1 MDQTNNYFGVSPK
14 STVNVHGSRNVNM
27 HKGADDSHR
36 CTIAFTVTVSGK
48 ILPPFVVY
56 KGAKG
61 GRIHTK
67 ELPNHPQGNFYTV
80 QKKAWFNEEVMLQWV
95 DTVLAPS
102 AATAPIGII
111 PILFHDSFKVHML
124 GTVVD
129 AIHKLLRDV
138 PGLSNQSMLILT
150 SRTKPTTPSSTQ
162 SSL

>member
-1 MDQTNNYFGVSPK
+1 MSPK
-14 STVNVHGSRNVNM
+14 STVNVCGSRTVNM
-27 HKGADDSHR
+27 RKGADDSHR

-80 QKKAWFNEEVMLQWV
+80 QKKAWFDEEVMLQWV

-102 AATAPIGII
+102 AATVPIGII
-111 PILFHDSFKVHML
+111 PILFLDSFKVHML
-124 GTVVD
+124 GTLAD
-129 AIHKLLRDV
+129 ASTSLECNLSLSLRDV
-138 PGLSNQSMLILT
+138 PGLSNQSMLVLT
-150 SRTKPTTPSSTQ
+150 SHTKPNTPSSTQ
-162 SSL
+162 RSL

>member
-1 MDQTNNYFGVSPK
+1 
-14 STVNVHGSRNVNM
+14 M